1 MGGVISC
8 CCKNIITLDT
18 RVHSSTI
25 IFYLIC
31 FAYFLY
37 SNSYIYITMQCMNYN
52 SKLAIDTDS
61 CSRRKLVLSAEEQ
74 IDIEFNSFEIPPFSS
89 ADKNV
94 FIGTLE

>member
-1 MGGVISC
+1 
-8 CCKNIITLDT
+8 
-18 RVHSSTI
+18 
-25 IFYLIC
+25 
-31 FAYFLY
+31 
-37 SNSYIYITMQCMNYN
+37 MNYN